1 MWNDLTPNQ
10 RRGFN
15 WAAKQRN
22 AANFG
27 GRNNW
32 TGQEVALAF
41 MQAYANELY
50 DELSNKRLD
59 RFKVKFLAM
68 TPAEQTAFLQQHTVE
83 DIE

>member
-32 TGQEVALAF
+32 TGPELALLSLQQKAD
-41 MQAYANELY
+41 ELY
-50 DELSNKRLD
+50 DELSSRRLD
-59 RFKVKFLAM
+59 RFRPKFLAM
-68 TPAEQTAFLQQHTVE
+68 TSAQQTAFLQQHLVE
-83 DIE
+83 DVE